1 MGTNG
6 EGVGT
11 GVGGGRPGVMD
22 GVDVGGGGPAHAPA
36 AQTESVSA
44 TMRLSKHAVP
54 TAVMTSG
61 DGPAPTQHC
70 VKEAVHWLTA
80 TPSAVKL
87 ARSAASAAP
96 IVHVIVRKEQTP
108 EGVTDGDA
116 PIDGVAVSAVGLAG
130 GDGDTDSVHPRSVG
144 K

>member
-54 TAVMTSG
+54 AAVACSG
-61 DGPAPTQHC
+61 NVPAEGPSQHC
-70 VKEAVHWLTA
+70 RKDAVHGLTA

-87 ARSAASAAP
+87 ARSAASTLSTPHKIALGPRQGVVAVGVAEADAP
-96 IVHVIVRKEQTP
+96 S
-108 EGVTDGDA
+108 EGVGDEFGDA
-116 PIDGVAVSAVGLAG
+116 YPAQLTSCAHA
-130 GDGDTDSVHPRSVG
+130 